1 MASRHVLRVAHR
13 LADRQTARYAEVPG
27 GRDMIATVT
36 TVTPGAATD
45 GGAVVTVTYRG
56 DELPVAAY
64 LTAQV
69 PVVDQR
75 ALLRL
80 VDNQLILIGRLG
92 GFPPEQ

>member
-1 MASRHVLRVAHR
+1 MTSRQVRRAAHR
-13 LADRQTARYAEVPG
+13 LADRQTARYAEVPN

-36 TVTPGAATD
+36 SVTTGAATD

-56 DELPVAAY
+56 EELTVAAY
-64 LTAQV
+64 ITSHT
-69 PVVDQR
+69 PVAGER
-75 ALLRL
+75 SLLRS